1 MIDNIDPKIK
11 NIENTFMPNC
21 INKYLSINGVIASL
35 QRGFCE
41 FDDLPEDVKEK
52 VNIILEQRLRESNTK
67 SKNSISKDTL
77 EEMK

>member
-1 MIDNIDPKIK
+1 MTDNIDPKIK

-41 FDDLPEDVKEK
+41 FNDLAEDVKEK
-52 VNIILEQRLRESNTK
+52 VNIILEQRTVRNTK

>member
-1 MIDNIDPKIK
+1 MTDHIDPKAGD
-11 NIENTFMPNC
+11 IENTFMPNL
-21 INKYLSINGVIASL
+21 INIWLSVHGVIASL

-52 VNIILEQRLRESNTK
+52 VNIILEQRLQEKNAK
-67 SKNSISKDTL
+67 STNSFSKDTS